1 VQATKDKPGEVILTS
16 FLLAEAFRRHIV
28 MLRSF
33 SDKRNDTFA
42 PYVVRRTAML
52 LKKAALLHEDYFME
66 FRSDL
71 NELLQAIHNFRPTA
85 LLAQQ
90 AALPHALDY

>member
-1 VQATKDKPGEVILTS
+1 
-16 FLLAEAFRRHIV
+16 
-28 MLRSF
+28 
-33 SDKRNDTFA
+33 
-42 PYVVRRTAML
+42 ML